1 MRASIASIRSRQ
13 VLLIVLE
20 GRARLG
26 GDQLALAGADA
37 RQRQQAAQVGLLH
50 HVRDRAEHHHQ
61 VGDVDERGEAGHRL
75 VGAARLQFQLGA
87 GVAEGG
93 RPGVELMHAA
103 LAQRLRR
110 LEAQQR
116 VHLAQRV
123 GDRRARGL
131 DQRAAGPLAVE
142 VARLDEQVPG
152 PLRAVRIDAL
162 QVHLVGG
169 EAELPEFL
177 RLIDD
182 DLVDADLFQRH
193 HVVAPGSSA
202 PPASRPASPSSPRAA
217 CG

>member
-1 MRASIASIRSRQ
+1 MHVVDQLVELVRRFVVARRPDQPHVDRGVPPVGDDGQQDVVALLHPAGAGFDRLDPPRE
-13 VLLIVLE
+13 VPLIVLE

-26 GDQLALAGADA
+26 GDQLALAAADA
-37 RQRQQAAQVGLLH
+37 RQGQQAAQVGLLH

-75 VGAARLQFQLGA
+75 VGAARLQLQFGA

-103 LAQRLRR
+103 LPQRLRR
-110 LEAQQR
+110 LEPQQR

-131 DQRAAGPLAVE
+131 DQRTAGPLAVE

-152 PLRAVRIDAL
+152 PLRAVRIDAF

-169 EAELPEFL
+169 EA
-177 RLIDD
+177 
-182 DLVDADLFQRH
+182 
-193 HVVAPGSSA
+193 
-202 PPASRPASPSSPRAA
+202 
-217 CG
+217 